1 MNYNAIIEGLLFV
14 AGDDGLTLEQISKI
28 IEIDKETVKNYLNNL
43 KQIYKS
49 DDRGITLNK
58 FGELY
63 KLTTKKEYKNYFS
76 KLVESEGTNNL
87 SQSCL
92 ETLAIIAY
100 NQPITRIE
108 IDELRGVNSSHLV
121 RKLVAKGLIKDV
133 GKSDLPGKPILYKT
147 TDEFL
152 DCFGLSNIDELP
164 NLNEDI
170 NLDEEEL
177 DLFKTNKKLDDDLE
191 IID

>member
-1 MNYNAIIEGLLFV
+1 MNYDAIIEGLLFI
-14 AGDDGLTLEQISKI
+14 AGDDGLTVEQISKI
-28 IEIDKETVKNYLNNL
+28 IEIDIENVKNYLDNL
-43 KQIYKS
+43 SQKYKNA
-49 DDRGITLNK
+49 DRGITLNK
-58 FGELY
+58 FGEVY
-63 KLTTKKEYKNYFS
+63 KLTTKKEYKEYFS
-76 KLVESEGTNNL
+76 KLAESDVTNNL

-100 NQPITRIE
+100 NQPITRVE

-121 RKLVAKGLIKDV
+121 RKLVAMGLIKDV
-133 GKSDLPGKPILYKT
+133 GKSDLPGKPLLYKT

-152 DCFGLSNIDELP
+152 DCFGLTSIDDLP
-164 NLNEDI
+164 KLNDDVEI
-170 NLDEEEL
+170 DEEEL